1 MGEEIRNYKAN
12 MRVQHDDNVIIEQ
25 EVVQAY
31 SLDEALTQLAI
42 KYQDKPYIK
51 LVEIFPFKYIEE
63 QKPVVEQKREVHVKP
78 LPKNLSSM
86 GGNPKWSR
94 FGTPKFPLPDN
105 LDSFGVSKSPD
116 TD

>member
-31 SLDEALTQLAI
+31 SLDKALTQLAI

-63 QKPVVEQKREVHVKP
+63 QKPVSEQKKEVHVKP
-78 LPKNLSSM
+78 DLRTKPSTSD
-86 GGNPKWSR
+86 GAIV
-94 FGTPKFPLPDN
+94 T
-105 LDSFGVSKSPD
+105 
-116 TD
+116 

>member
-1 MGEEIRNYKAN
+1 MGEEIKNYKAN
-12 MRVQHDDNVIIEQ
+12 MRVQHDDNVVIEQ

-31 SLDEALTQLAI
+31 SIDEALTQLAI

-63 QKPVVEQKREVHVKP
+63 QKPVVEQKKEVHVKP

-86 GGNPKWSR
+86 GNLGVPNRDWMDSGGSGEPR
-94 FGTPKFPLPDN
+94 F
-105 LDSFGVSKSPD
+105 
-116 TD
+116 